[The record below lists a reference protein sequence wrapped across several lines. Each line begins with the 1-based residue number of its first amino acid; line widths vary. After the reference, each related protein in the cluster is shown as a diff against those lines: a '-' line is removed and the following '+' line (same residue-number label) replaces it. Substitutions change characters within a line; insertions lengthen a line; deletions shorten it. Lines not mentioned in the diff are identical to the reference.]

1 MDFLDKIVIPPSQN
15 HVLLVKYILT
25 ISFVLLIPYLGMV
38 LGSSFLSVY
47 FNRLGRRTGNAMFS
61 RFAKDV
67 IEKLTFTKNAEFALG
82 IIPMLSITFGYAQL
96 LFEAKTITM
105 SIMALSVA
113 LVTIGLVTVYRYRA
127 TFVVED
133 VLNSYKKIFDINTV
147 DPNNE
152 SVEQIKDYEENLLNS
167 GARFGSLGSY
177 ILLTGAYI
185 FIGSIAL
192 ASNPPQWGNVNNI
205 LQIIFSWN
213 TIFSFMYLLAS
224 AGVVTGGG
232 ILFFFFKWNGGLP
245 HIDEN
250 YGKFV
255 KSVAGRLTF
264 GSVIFLPLLMLIKFL
279 YLPGSAQSQSLFIYM
294 LLTFVVVLILC
305 NLVYSMVRNSDTNNV
320 TAIFVLIYVVFTLG
334 ILNDQIA
341 FGSAITDQTR
351 DVIAKSEELEKEV
364 KLKTMNT
371 SEVDPD
377 AIFNSKCIACH
388 RFDVKLVGPPYDQTV
403 PTFNGDVQKL
413 ADFIFSPSST
423 PINAG
428 YPAMPNQGL
437 KKKEA
442 LAMAKWL
449 MEKVGK
455 K

>member
-1 MDFLDKIVIPPSQN
+1 MDFLDKIVIPPSAN

-25 ISFVLLIPYLGMV
+25 ISFVLFIPYLGMV

-47 FNRLGRRTGNAMFS
+47 FNRLGRKTGNAIFT

-67 IEKLTFTKNAEFALG
+67 IEKLTFARNAKYALG
-82 IIPMLSITFGYAQL
+82 IIPMLSISFGYAQL

-105 SIMALSVA
+105 SIMALSVL
-113 LVTIGLVTVYRYRA
+113 LVTIGLVTVYRYRS
-127 TFVVED
+127 TFLIED

-147 DPNNE
+147 TPGNE
-152 SVEQIKDYEENLLNS
+152 SVEQIKDYEENLLS
-167 GARFGSLGSY
+167 SSSRLGTIGSY

-185 FIGSIAL
+185 FIGCAAL
-192 ASNPPQWGNVNNI
+192 ASNPLQWGNVNNI

-213 TIFSFMYLLAS
+213 TIFSFMYFLAS

-232 ILFFFFKWNGGLP
+232 ILFFFFKWDGGLP
-245 HIDEN
+245 HMDEN

-255 KSVAGRLTF
+255 KAIAGRLTF
-264 GSVIFLPLLMLIKFL
+264 ASVIFIPLLMLVKFL
-279 YLPGSAQSQSLFIYM
+279 YLPGMAQSQSLFIYM

-320 TAIFVLIYVVFTLG
+320 TAIFILIYIVFTLG

-341 FGSAITDQTR
+341 LGSAITDQTR
-351 DVIAKSEELEKEV
+351 EVVEKSEALEKEV
-364 KLKTMNT
+364 KLKTMTT
-371 SEVDPD
+371 SDVDPD

-388 RFDVKLVGPPYDQTV
+388 RFDVKLVGPPYNETV
-403 PTFNGDVQKL
+403 PTFHGDVQAL
-413 ADFIFSPSST
+413 ADFIYSPSST
-423 PINAG
+423 PKNAG

-442 LAMAKWL
+442 QAMAKWL
-449 MEKVGK
+449 MDKVGK

>member
-1 MDFLDKIVIPPSQN
+1 MEFLDKIVIPPSAN

-25 ISFVLLIPYLGMV
+25 ISFVLFIPYLGMV

-47 FNRLGRRTGNAMFS
+47 FNRQGRRTGNPVFT

-67 IEKLTFTKNAEFALG
+67 IEKLTFARNAKYALG
-82 IIPMLSITFGYAQL
+82 IIPMLSISFGYAQL

-105 SIMALSVA
+105 SIMALSVL
-113 LVTIGLVTVYRYRA
+113 LVTIGLVTVYRYRS
-127 TFVVED
+127 TFLIED

-147 DPNNE
+147 SSGNE
-152 SVEQIKDYEENLLNS
+152 SVEQIKDYEENLLS
-167 GARFGSLGSY
+167 SSSRLGTIGSY

-185 FIGSIAL
+185 FIGCAAL
-192 ASNPPQWGNVNNI
+192 ASNPPEWGNVNNI

-213 TIFSFMYLLAS
+213 TIFSFMYFLAS

-245 HIDEN
+245 DMDES

-255 KSVAGRLTF
+255 KAIAGRLTF
-264 GSVIFLPLLMLIKFL
+264 ASVIFLPFLMLIKFL
-279 YLPGSAQSQSLFIYM
+279 YLPGAAQSQSLFIYM
-294 LLTFVVVLILC
+294 LLTFVFVLILC
-305 NLVYSMVRNSDTNNV
+305 NLVYSMVRNSDIKYV
-320 TAIFVLIYVVFTLG
+320 TPIFVLIYVVFTLG

-351 DVIAKSEELEKEV
+351 EVVEKSEALEKEV
-364 KLKTMNT
+364 KMKTMTT
-371 SEVDPD
+371 SDVDPD

-388 RFDVKLVGPPYDQTV
+388 RFDVKLVGPPYQQTV
-403 PTFNGDVQKL
+403 PKYNGDVNLL
-413 ADFIFSPSST
+413 AAFIFSPVKKN
-423 PINAG
+423 PDF
-428 YPAMPNQGL
+428 PPMPNQGL

-442 LAMAKWL
+442 QAMAKWL
-449 MEKVGK
+449 IEKVGGK